1 MGDLGTAV
9 AAHFRAMCAT
19 NAGSTLTISFIR
31 ELDGLRG
38 IAILLVMF
46 HRFWPQTGSLAR
58 YAPIAELGWVGV
70 DLFFVISGFLITGI
84 LVDTKSDPHYLRNYL
99 ARRTLRI
106 FPLYYLYAGAVLIA
120 IPVSQGGPYFE
131 TPFIRAAGSPLW
143 YLLYFGNCPEALGRD
158 PPFLLGHLWSLA
170 IEEQFYLTFPLI
182 VLVATRVGLARGLVG
197 AILLAPVL
205 RFLALLVFPGKE
217 RVQYLATPCRMDAIA
232 TGALLAVLV
241 REGLLRSVRAVVVRN
256 CVIAAAAILVAA
268 AALGCLARTAP
279 LGRVLG
285 YSIVAFTFGSVVL
298 FTLMNRGAR
307 ATASLRFR
315 PLLFI
320 GKICYATYLF
330 HRPVNVI
337 VDQTMAHFG
346 AEDLAVSFSAILIKI
361 GLTIAIATVS
371 WNVLEHPLLQL
382 KRYFEPQRRLD
393 ARDDFTV
400 HGAPLPAAVPVAS
413 MRSR

>member
-1 MGDLGTAV
+1 MS
-9 AAHFRAMCAT
+9 AT
-19 NAGSTLTISFIR
+19 NARSTLTTGFIR

-38 IAILLVMF
+38 IAILLVML

-58 YAPIAELGWVGV
+58 YSPIAELGWVGV

-84 LVDTKSDPHYLRNYL
+84 LVDTKSGPHYLRNYL
-99 ARRTLRI
+99 ARRALRI
-106 FPLYYLYAGAVLIA
+106 FPLYYVYAGVVLVA
-120 IPVSQGGPYFE
+120 IPLSQGGPYFE

-143 YLLYFGNCPEALGRD
+143 YLLYLGNYPEALGRD

-182 VLVATRVGLARGLVG
+182 VLAASRKGLARGLVG

-205 RFLALLVFPGKE
+205 RFLALLAFPGQE

-241 REGLLRSVRAVVVRN
+241 REGLLRSLRPVVVRH
-256 CVIAAAAILVAA
+256 CVVAAGAISAAAF
-268 AALGCLARTAP
+268 ALGGLTRTTPVAS
-279 LGRVLG
+279 VLG

-307 ATASLRFR
+307 ATALLRFR
-315 PLLFI
+315 PLVYV

-337 VDQTMAHFG
+337 VDEAMAHFG
-346 AEDLAVSFSAILIKI
+346 AEELAVSFGAILIKI

-371 WNVLEHPLLQL
+371 WNVFEHPLLRL
-382 KRYFEPQRRLD
+382 KRYFEPQRRPEA
-393 ARDDFTV
+393 ARDDSTV
-400 HGAPLPAAVPVAS
+400 QGAPLPVAVPVAS
-413 MRSR
+413 MGSR